1 MSVRCRKQYEA
12 NALDQNDA
20 PTPIVTSSPACT
32 IICPYLAG
40 LPLTWLRGGV
50 AVAMTGVR
58 FMNQVSQS
66 LRRHS
71 NLRSLQS
78 HWRFK
83 YSRCICNVT
92 AVYVSAMAAQYA
104 RARTSAGNS
113 EESNGVPTFLNPA
126 SKEPSRDGQRN
137 R

>member
-20 PTPIVTSSPACT
+20 PTPIVTGSPAGT

-40 LPLTWLRGGV
+40 PPLTWLRGGA

-58 FMNQVSQS
+58 LMNQASQS
-66 LRRHS
+66 LRIRCHS

-83 YSRCICNVT
+83 YPRGICNVT
-92 AVYVSAMAAQYA
+92 AVYVSAMTARYA
-104 RARTSAGNS
+104 RAGTSAGNS
-113 EESNGVPTFLNPA
+113 EESNGVPT
-126 SKEPSRDGQRN
+126 S
-137 R
+137 